1 MHNTNVITLFIVNCT
16 MKIPIDTSSLRERG
30 KNIFEKVLQVQLPYS
45 EQNGELTIID
55 LTKRSDLYII
65 D

>member
-16 MKIPIDTSSLRERG
+16 MEIPIDTSSLRERA

>member
-1 MHNTNVITLFIVNCT
+1 MSLIVYCT
-16 MKIPIDTSSLRERG
+16 MKMFIDTSSLRERA

>member
-1 MHNTNVITLFIVNCT
+1 M
-16 MKIPIDTSSLRERG
+16 PIDTSSLREGG